1 MRQKRAFKE
10 ALSSFIATVFP
21 TDTLLRALREMERHQ
36 VRLLGVV
43 GEGGGFVG
51 VVSEAHILAA
61 WGVDPLAPVSEVMA
75 RVKPPPKERP
85 RLRLLKFQLRLPRLR
100 LRRKDRGLPAGSPG
114 KA

>member
-1 MRQKRAFKE
+1 MRQNRAFKE

-43 GEGGGFVG
+43 GEGGGVVG
-51 VVSEAHILAA
+51 LVSEQHILAA
-61 WGVDPLAPVSEVMA
+61 WGGDPLAPVSEVMA
-75 RVKPPPKERP
+75 RVRPLPKMRP
-85 RLRLLKFQLRLPRLR
+85 RLKLSLLRLPK
-100 LRRKDRGLPAGSPG
+100 LRRKERGQPAG